1 MELRN
6 LRALVEVAKCG
17 GFSHAA
23 KSLGTTQSTISKAIL
38 QLEHDCGVRLIERL
52 GRGIRLTDAGEI
64 ARQHAINMLSERDLL
79 LSEIG
84 QLRGLQR
91 GRLKLG
97 LPVLAGSAL
106 FAWLVASFRKKYP
119 QIEVELRESG
129 CEELETDVR
138 RGQIEVGASL
148 LPISDDFDHQIV
160 REEPLIALLP
170 VEHPLSSRPSV
181 KLKELA
187 PCPTIF
193 FEDGFALNTLLIDG
207 FRQRKMDYI
216 DAGHSANPD
225 FMIAMVAAGLGIAF
239 LPHLILKS
247 RDYRSVRAVKI
258 EDENMW
264 WRLALIW
271 RRGHVLSPAA
281 RRWLEMAALSSRKND
296 RTVTGIPSRNS

>member
-38 QLEHDCGVRLIERL
+38 QLEHDCGVQLIERL

-64 ARQHAINMLSERDLL
+64 ARQHALTMLAERDLL

-106 FAWLVASFRKKYP
+106 FAWLVAGFRKKYP
-119 QIEVELRESG
+119 QIEVELQESG
-129 CEELETDVR
+129 CEALEKDVR
-138 RGQIEVGASL
+138 RGEIEIGASL
-148 LPISDDFDHQIV
+148 LPISDDFEYQIV

-170 VEHPLSSRPSV
+170 VEHPLSGRSSL

-193 FEDGFALNTLLIDG
+193 FEDGFALNSLLISG
-207 FRQRKMDYI
+207 FRQRKMDYS

-239 LPHLILKS
+239 LPHVILKS

-271 RRGHVLSPAA
+271 RRGHVLSPAS
-281 RRWLEMAALSSRKND
+281 RRWLEMAALSPRKNE
-296 RTVTGIPSRNS
+296 RTVTGIPHRNS